1 MLTALKALSMLS
13 MVSAPNALS
22 VQSALSAPSAL
33 SAQSALSV
41 PSAPSAPTGL
51 GAPSVLSALRSLSAL
66 SAVAQQLVPTEQRA
80 LRVRTELA
88 EHAQH
93 LASNAWCCAHICV
106 RLGWVALG
114 ISAMIEIPKA
124 PSEFFKSR
132 PPAIHSS
139 KRRACC
145 ACCAC

>member
-1 MLTALKALSMLS
+1 M
-13 MVSAPNALS
+13 
-22 VQSALSAPSAL
+22 
-33 SAQSALSV
+33 
-41 PSAPSAPTGL
+41 
-51 GAPSVLSALRSLSAL
+51 
-66 SAVAQQLVPTEQRA
+66 AQQLVPTEQRA

-124 PSEFFKSR
+124 PSEFFKSC
-132 PPAIHSS
+132 PPRNSQFEAKSVLRVLRVLS
-139 KRRACC
+139 VLSVLSALSAPCAARAVRC
-145 ACCAC
+145 AC